1 MLNVG
6 STIQFLLWFVHFEHL
21 PLMVSADPAI
31 ELPLVVSAGPAILL
45 PLVVSAGPNIQ
56 LPLVVSAE
64 PIQNVQTA
72 GCGAE
77 SVGQCSR

>member
-6 STIQFLLWFVHFEHL
+6 STIQ
-21 PLMVSADPAI
+21 
-31 ELPLVVSAGPAILL
+31 LPLVVSAEPSILL
-45 PLVVSAGPNIQ
+45 PLVVSAGPTIQ
-56 LPLVVSAE
+56 LPLVVSAD

-77 SVGQCSR
+77 SVGQCSG